1 MIALIRRV
9 SLLSC
14 AVLLAAGLAGAQTPQ
29 TITINDAVRIA
40 LDQNYQLKVSANTV
54 RQQEINLRGSKYF
67 LIPSVNFGSNAGRN
81 FGLSFD
87 QTTGSVVNYSSD
99 RFGLSTSASLQVF
112 SGFREWATL
121 KQARLRVTGTGLD
134 HERQRQLVVFQV
146 MDQYLSLIQAQSQL
160 TIQEENLDAQLQL
173 LAQIQEFV
181 NAGARPVSDLFQQQA
196 TAANAELSLL
206 DAQRSI
212 ESVENRLIQTLQLDP
227 FGGYEFMVPDLTEL
241 ELIPEDY
248 DVEALVRTAFE
259 RRMDLR
265 AQEAEIDISAQGIR
279 MARGGWMPRISL
291 SASAGTNYSSVQ
303 GFAGGGQTVPFSTQ
317 LENNRSESVGINF
330 SIPILDNFATRTAMQ
345 NARVS
350 YSNAQLGLEN
360 LRQTIRLN
368 VRQAYL
374 DYLRDEKYLDVT
386 EKQLA
391 AAEQALEAANERYN
405 VGSSTLVELA
415 QAQSNFVAA
424 ASNRVVAINSF
435 FFRKLLID
443 YYIGVLDPGQPLF
456 E

>member
-1 MIALIRRV
+1 M
-9 SLLSC
+9 
-14 AVLLAAGLAGAQTPQ
+14 
-29 TITINDAVRIA
+29 
-40 LDQNYQLKVSANTV
+40 
-54 RQQEINLRGSKYF
+54 
-67 LIPSVNFGSNAGRN
+67 
-81 FGLSFD
+81 
-87 QTTGSVVNYSSD
+87 VNYSSD